1 VISMPDSP
9 DTIPFHTPDNHLPE
23 FPEMLGVLMREDLL
37 IFPLMIAQLQI
48 REASTTRLIDEALST
63 HRIIGVLAA
72 PPPEG
77 DRPELPELPRTGSA
91 VVIHK
96 MLKLPDGTV
105 SILVQGVARVRFTE
119 FLQTKPYV
127 LARCI
132 RLESQTDDSV
142 ETQAL
147 ARNVTEL
154 FQRLIGLVPQLP
166 DEWKAVVQ
174 TMSRNPDHLSDFVAA
189 NINITNE
196 NRQKLLETLVVRER
210 LSHLSTLLNNELEVV
225 ELSNKIQGQVQS
237 EMSKNQR
244 EFFLRKQLE
253 TIRQELGEEDEQT
266 AEINELQKKLED
278 ANLPQQAK
286 EAAAREIDRLRRMP
300 PAAAEYTVARTY
312 LDWLINIPWSVST
325 EDNLDIRRAKKIL
338 EADHYGL
345 AKIKDRILEYLAVRK
360 LKADMKG
367 PIICFVGPPG
377 VGKTS
382 LGQSIAHALGR
393 KFVRLSL
400 GGIHDEAEIRGHRRT
415 YIGALPGR
423 IVQGLRRAGSNNP
436 VFMLDEVDKIG
447 QDFRGDPSSA
457 LLEVLD
463 PEQNSAFSDHYLEVD
478 VDLSK
483 VMFITTAN
491 QLAPIPPPLRDRM
504 EVLELPGYTEEEKV
518 QIAKRHLLPRQRE
531 AHGLTAEQISFND
544 AAVRAIISGYTRE
557 AGVRNLERE
566 IANICRKVAR
576 KIAEGEKPPFAVGK
590 KEVEEYLGP
599 ARFDSETAE
608 RMLDVGV
615 VTGLAATTVG
625 GDIIFV
631 EATRMP
637 GTGKLILT
645 GQLGEVMRESAQ
657 AALSYVQSQQKRYHI
672 EDVDFS
678 KTDIH
683 IHVPA
688 GATPKEGP
696 SAGVTLVTALVSLL
710 TGRRARG
717 DVAMTGEITLRGK
730 VMPIGGVK
738 EKTLAAQRAGIH
750 TVILPARNKRD
761 LEDIPKTVRKKVNFV
776 FAEQIDE
783 VLKVALEPEKKG
795 KKNTDGGGAAGGETD
810 AQRRP

>member
-1 VISMPDSP
+1 MPDSQ
-9 DTIPFHTPDNHLPE
+9 DTIPFHTPDSQAPE
-23 FPEMLGVLMREDLL
+23 FPETLGVLMREDLL

-72 PPPEG
+72 PAPEG
-77 DRPELPELPRTGSA
+77 DRPALPELPRIGSA

-127 LARCI
+127 LARGT
-132 RLESQTDDSV
+132 RLESETDDSV

-266 AEINELQKKLED
+266 AEINELQKKLEE

-544 AAVRAIISGYTRE
+544 AAVRAIIGSYTRE

-631 EATRMP
+631 EATKMP

-645 GQLGEVMRESAQ
+645 GQLGDVMRESAQ
-657 AALSYVQSQQKRYHI
+657 AALSYVQSQQKKYHI

-761 LEDIPKTVRKKVNFV
+761 LEDIPKTVRKKVTFV

-783 VLKVALEPEKKG
+783 VLKVALEPEKRA
-795 KKNTDGGGAAGGETD
+795 KKAGRTGGGELAA
-810 AQRRP
+810 